1 MCTGVYVCVSVCSLT
16 VMYVLIGNSGLVDS
30 RSCYVVISM
39 LLLNVLLYG
48 DTYVI
53 IYCSVC
59 VILMLN
65 LCVTVI
71 LILVI

>member
-53 IYCSVC
+53 I
-59 VILMLN
+59 
-65 LCVTVI
+65 
-71 LILVI
+71 